1 MKTYA
6 AYYDNTIRE
15 HSSSGGLFSVIAS
28 EFDVVYGVTMTTDCY
43 KAHMVRTE
51 NDITNFRGSKYLQ
64 AKLGDSYKQVK
75 KDLQEGLRVLFTG
88 TGCQIN
94 GLICFLGD
102 TYDNLLCVDVL
113 CHGVPSPKL
122 WKKYIDSIESR
133 NGKVTS
139 ALFRYKNNDNV
150 DIKTK
155 DNQLYISKDKDKYMR
170 FFLSNLSLRPSC
182 YKCHAKKTKLADIT
196 LGDFWGIE
204 SVAPELDDGRG
215 VSIVI
220 VRTDKGEDFFDRV
233 KNKLKWKEVEY
244 ESAIKQNPV
253 EFQSVDCP
261 ENRSMFFKDMQWISF
276 NKLAKKYINLSI
288 WIRIKRRIKGILKGE
303 RRKEERV
310 SKDNYGM
317 LFTFKKHD
325 EKVEF
330 K

>member
-51 NDITNFRGSKYLQ
+51 NDITNLRGSKYLQ

-139 ALFRYKNNDNV
+139 ALFRYKN
-150 DIKTK
+150 
-155 DNQLYISKDKDKYMR
+155 
-170 FFLSNLSLRPSC
+170 
-182 YKCHAKKTKLADIT
+182 
-196 LGDFWGIE
+196 
-204 SVAPELDDGRG
+204 
-215 VSIVI
+215 
-220 VRTDKGEDFFDRV
+220 
-233 KNKLKWKEVEY
+233 
-244 ESAIKQNPV
+244 
-253 EFQSVDCP
+253 
-261 ENRSMFFKDMQWISF
+261 
-276 NKLAKKYINLSI
+276 
-288 WIRIKRRIKGILKGE
+288 KRL
-303 RRKEERV
+303 
-310 SKDNYGM
+310 
-317 LFTFKKHD
+317 H
-325 EKVEF
+325 
-330 K
+330 